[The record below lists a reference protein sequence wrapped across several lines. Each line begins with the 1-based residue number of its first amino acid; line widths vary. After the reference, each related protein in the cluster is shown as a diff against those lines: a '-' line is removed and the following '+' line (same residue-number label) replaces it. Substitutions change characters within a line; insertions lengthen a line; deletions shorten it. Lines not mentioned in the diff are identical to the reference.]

1 MSNELMKTDASG
13 SLTKKVPAACEPL
26 TADELE
32 TIRLSV
38 EDGLLNGN
46 TSLALRALWRLL
58 ELENQLGRISDRAA
72 QDISVLA

>member
-1 MSNELMKTDASG
+1 MSIELTNMDSCN
-13 SLTKKVPAACEPL
+13 LTQMLPAVCEPL
-26 TADELE
+26 TPDELE

-58 ELENQLGRISDRAA
+58 ELENQRGRIPDRAA
-72 QDISVLA
+72 EEISALV

>member
-1 MSNELMKTDASG
+1 MSIELTNIDACN
-13 SLTKKVPAACEPL
+13 LTQMVPAAYGPL
-26 TADELE
+26 TPDELE

-58 ELENQLGRISDRAA
+58 ELENQQGRISDRAA
-72 QDISVLA
+72 E